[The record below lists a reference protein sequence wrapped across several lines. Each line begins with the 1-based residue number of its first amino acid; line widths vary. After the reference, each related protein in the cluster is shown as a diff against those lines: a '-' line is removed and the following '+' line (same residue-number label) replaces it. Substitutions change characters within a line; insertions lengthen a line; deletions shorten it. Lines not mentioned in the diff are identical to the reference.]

1 MQVKTAENRNMCNW
15 VQSVLVFSQA
25 HNLKVVGSNPTPA
38 TKIILFKS
46 VTYRKWSPLREWPFF
61 ASAQIERQIEKFQ
74 LYFLRKKNYDLQV
87 FLPRRFPQLI

>member
-1 MQVKTAENRNMCNW
+1 MQVETAENRDMCDW

-46 VTYRKWSPLREWPFF
+46 ITYSKWSLSQKWPFF
-61 ASAQIERQIEKFQ
+61 ASAQIERQIEKF
-74 LYFLRKKNYDLQV
+74 
-87 FLPRRFPQLI
+87 